1 MGSLCYNTIM
11 SSSCIIF
18 IVIFLKSVNSK
29 VHVVSSQNKLAVK
42 VGHDIFAKMGKDGIE
57 LEKIEDYSDKTFKEM
72 LKVKNMKIFLI
83 IHNIILFCKDPVEN
97 DKLVDKYDTRAVGIS
112 GFLTRSLTG
121 EAFYFTLFWIV
132 FGILIGQLAKDIS
145 TYLKPSSSS
154 SNHSVCP
161 ATDILD
167 LPPPYKIIEEKG
179 EAV

>member
-11 SSSCIIF
+11 SSRCIIF

-29 VHVVSSQNKLAVK
+29 VHVVSFS
-42 VGHDIFAKMGKDGIE
+42 
-57 LEKIEDYSDKTFKEM
+57 EDD
-72 LKVKNMKIFLI
+72 N
-83 IHNIILFCKDPVEN
+83 P
-97 DKLVDKYDTRAVGIS
+97 VDKYDTRAVGIS

-132 FGILIGQLAKDIS
+132 FVSGILIGQLAKDIS

-179 EAV
+179 ETV

>member
-18 IVIFLKSVNSK
+18 IIIFLKSVNSK
-29 VHVVSSQNKLAVK
+29 VHIVSSQNKLAMK

-57 LEKIEDYSDKTFKEM
+57 LEKIEDYSDKTVKEM
-72 LKVKNMKIFLI
+72 LK
-83 IHNIILFCKDPVEN
+83 DTAEE
-97 DKLVDKYDTRAVGIS
+97 DKPVDKFDTRAVGIS

-121 EAFYFTLFWIV
+121 EAFYCTLFWIV
-132 FGILIGQLAKDIS
+132 FGILIGQLARDIS

-179 EAV
+179 ETV

>member
-72 LKVKNMKIFLI
+72 LK
-83 IHNIILFCKDPVEN
+83 DPVEN

-132 FGILIGQLAKDIS
+132 FVSGILIGQLAKDIS

>member
-11 SSSCIIF
+11 SSRCIIF

-29 VHVVSSQNKLAVK
+29 VHVVSFS
-42 VGHDIFAKMGKDGIE
+42 
-57 LEKIEDYSDKTFKEM
+57 EDD
-72 LKVKNMKIFLI
+72 N
-83 IHNIILFCKDPVEN
+83 P
-97 DKLVDKYDTRAVGIS
+97 VDKYDTRAVGIS

-132 FGILIGQLAKDIS
+132 FVSGILIGQLAKDIS

-161 ATDILD
+161 ATDILG

>member
-18 IVIFLKSVNSK
+18 IIIFLKSVNSK

-57 LEKIEDYSDKTFKEM
+57 REKIEDYSDKTFKER
-72 LKVKNMKIFLI
+72 LK
-83 IHNIILFCKDPVEN
+83 DTAED

-121 EAFYFTLFWIV
+121 EAFYCTLFWIV

-154 SNHSVCP
+154 SSSNHSVCP
-161 ATDILD
+161 ATDISD

-179 EAV
+179 ETV

>member
-1 MGSLCYNTIM
+1 MGSLCYNTWV

-72 LKVKNMKIFLI
+72 L
-83 IHNIILFCKDPVEN
+83 KDPVEN

-167 LPPPYKIIEEKG
+167 LPPPYKIIEE
-179 EAV
+179 

>member
-1 MGSLCYNTIM
+1 MIYLPRWGRVSLCYNTIM
-11 SSSCIIF
+11 SSRCIIF
-18 IVIFLKSVNSK
+18 IMIFLKSVNTK

-72 LKVKNMKIFLI
+72 LK
-83 IHNIILFCKDPVEN
+83 DTAED

-121 EAFYFTLFWIV
+121 EAFYCTLFWIV

-154 SNHSVCP
+154 SSHSVCP
-161 ATDILD
+161 ATDTLD
-167 LPPPYKIIEEKG
+167 FPPPYKIIEEKG
-179 EAV
+179 ETV

>member
-72 LKVKNMKIFLI
+72 LKDTAEDDK
-83 IHNIILFCKDPVEN
+83 PVN
-97 DKLVDKYDTRAVGIS
+97 RCDTRAVGIY
-112 GFLTRSLTG
+112 GFLSRSLTG
-121 EAFYFTLFWIV
+121 EAFYCTLFWIV
-132 FGILIGQLAKDIS
+132 FGILIGQLARDIS
-145 TYLKPSSSS
+145 TYLKPSSSSSS

-161 ATDILD
+161 ATDISD

-179 EAV
+179 ETV

>member
-11 SSSCIIF
+11 SSRCIIF

-57 LEKIEDYSDKTFKEM
+57 LKKIEDYSDETVKEM
-72 LKVKNMKIFLI
+72 LKDTAEDDK
-83 IHNIILFCKDPVEN
+83 PVN
-97 DKLVDKYDTRAVGIS
+97 RYDTRAVGIY
-112 GFLTRSLTG
+112 GFLSRSLTG
-121 EAFYFTLFWIV
+121 EAFYCTLFWIV
-132 FGILIGQLAKDIS
+132 FGILIGQLARDIS
-145 TYLKPSSSS
+145 TYLKPSSSSSS

-161 ATDILD
+161 ATDISD

-179 EAV
+179 ETV

>member
-1 MGSLCYNTIM
+1 MIYLPRWGRVSLCYNTIM
-11 SSSCIIF
+11 SSRCIIF
-18 IVIFLKSVNSK
+18 IIIFLKSVNTK

-57 LEKIEDYSDKTFKEM
+57 LEKIKDYSDKTFKEM
-72 LKVKNMKIFLI
+72 LKDTAEDDN
-83 IHNIILFCKDPVEN
+83 P
-97 DKLVDKYDTRAVGIS
+97 VDKYDTRAVGIS

-121 EAFYFTLFWIV
+121 EALYCTLFWIV